1 MCIQELIEIGTVV
14 LEMSHHPSIDIY
26 IYGLILSGV

>member
-1 MCIQELIEIGTVV
+1 MCIQELIEIDTVV

-26 IYGLILSGV
+26 IWKFYNKYP